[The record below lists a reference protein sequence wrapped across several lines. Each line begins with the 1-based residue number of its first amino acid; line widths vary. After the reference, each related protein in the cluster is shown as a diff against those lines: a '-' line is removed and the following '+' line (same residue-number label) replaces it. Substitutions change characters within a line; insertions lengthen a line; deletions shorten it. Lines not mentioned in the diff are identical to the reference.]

1 MAGTLTVQNL
11 QGPTSGANANKVI
24 IPSGHTFIPSSGQ
37 IIQTVQFLRAG
48 ATGSNSSSRVDVTTS
63 TYVDLMSKSITTTVA
78 NSKVRV
84 LVGLVGYNGSSEL
97 RGSVRLYRD
106 STIIDG
112 DQYAMYSATSTM
124 CNFIVDNI
132 DSPSAS
138 AGTTL
143 TYKIQ
148 GNNIGSNSMMYLYQ
162 DGGGASSNSITLQEI
177 AP

>member
-1 MAGTLTVQNL
+1 MVGTLTVQNL

-37 IIQTVQFLRAG
+37 IIQTVQYLRAG

-84 LVGLVGYNGSSEL
+84 MVGLIGYNGSSEL
-97 RGSVRLYRD
+97 RGSVRLFRD

-112 DQYAMYSATSTM
+112 DQYAFYAPSSTM
-124 CNFIVDNI
+124 CNFIVDHI
-132 DSPSAS
+132 DIPSAS

-148 GNNIGSNSMMYLYQ
+148 GNNSGSNTMMYLYG
-162 DGGGASSNSITLQEI
+162 DSGGAATNSITLQEI

>member
-1 MAGTLTVQNL
+1 MVGTLTVQNL

-24 IPSGHTFIPSSGQ
+24 IASGHTFIPSSGQ
-37 IIQTVQFLRAG
+37 IIQTVQYLRAG

-84 LVGLVGYNGSSEL
+84 MVGLVGYNGSSEV
-97 RGSVRLYRD
+97 RGSVRLYRN

-112 DQYAMYSATSTM
+112 DQYAFYAPSSTM
-124 CNFIVDNI
+124 CNFIVDHI
-132 DSPSAS
+132 DIPSAS

-148 GNNIGSNSMMYLYQ
+148 GNNSGSNTMMYLYG
-162 DGGGASSNSITLQEI
+162 DSGGAATNSITLQEI